1 MHGFGWS
8 WRIFPRNSRRFG
20 FRRRGGK
27 AVVTA
32 GGCEAKPCPAF
43 SPVPAF
49 HPVAKFERLWCV
61 FVRKGSEVGVVLFFF
76 FQGFW
81 GGLYNLDAMPAA
93 CGRSRRA
100 GWDPAGSGY

>member
-76 FQGFW
+76 FPRVL
-81 GGLYNLDAMPAA
+81 GGSL
-93 CGRSRRA
+93 
-100 GWDPAGSGY
+100 